1 MTAEGATS
9 DEGQATTDKGAS
21 GRSGDG
27 GAPADRARR
36 AGRREFLAASG
47 ATAAFAVAGCIGGG
61 GGGGPLTVSTWSGT
75 NEGIFRE
82 TIKPMYEERTG
93 NDLEVV
99 GNWTNILGQLRQS
112 PEDDPPFDL
121 TIASVRDHYLGEQDG
136 LWEPIREG
144 NVPNINAVKPALLEI
159 TQSDSGVPV
168 DYGVMGYAYN
178 EDAVAAEPEAWEDL
192 VTEGTPE
199 KFALPAT
206 YFLNAMIM
214 AAIVADEAP
223 GAGELYSQDDRDIDA
238 IFETMSEMPVAKFYQ
253 GAEDMWTAIEQ
264 GVANAGQY
272 FYAYSVA
279 KADEASETN
288 IGVHVPDQTLG
299 YVDHYQVAR
308 GTSSRQQAEEFID
321 FLLDEE
327 VQTAYAEAF
336 NLGMA
341 NENADHPDRTTAEVP
356 IENDEIN
363 DEVVFKTYY
372 RIAEAAPDID
382 ERFKEFQGRSQ
393 S

>member
-9 DEGQATTDKGAS
+9 DEGQATTDEGAS

-47 ATAAFAVAGCIGGG
+47 TTAAFAVAGCIGG

-144 NVPNINAVKPALLEI
+144 NVPNISAVKPALLEI
-159 TQSDSGVPV
+159 TQSDSSVPV

-238 IFETMSEMPVAKFYQ
+238 IFETMGEMPVAKFYQ

-279 KADEASETN
+279 KADEASGTN
-288 IGVHVPDQTLG
+288 IGVHVPDRTLG

-308 GTSSRQQAEEFID
+308 GTSSRQQAEEFIN

>member
-9 DEGQATTDKGAS
+9 DEGQATTDEGAS

-47 ATAAFAVAGCIGGG
+47 TTAAFAVAGCIGGG
-61 GGGGPLTVSTWSGT
+61 GGGGSLTVSTWSGT

-121 TIASVRDHYLGEQDG
+121 TVGSSRDHYLGRQDD
-136 LWEPIREG
+136 LWEPIRYE
-144 NVPNINAVKPALLEI
+144 NVPNAESIKPAVQGNL
-159 TQSDSGVPV
+159 DSELGVPV
-168 DYGVMGYAYN
+168 AYGIMGYAYDADAIEFDLESWRDLAT
-178 EDAVAAEPEAWEDL
+178 EDTDL
-192 VTEGTPE
+192 E
-199 KFALPAT
+199 FALPGA
-206 YFLNAMIM
+206 YFFNAVGMG
-214 AAIVADEAP
+214 AIAADEAP
-223 GAGELYSQDDRDIDA
+223 MAEELYDEDQRDA
-238 IFETMSEMPVAKFYQ
+238 IFDALAEMPVTKFYE
-253 GAEDMWTAIEQ
+253 GAEDMWTSMSG
-264 GVANAGQY
+264 GVADAGQY
-272 FYAYSVA
+272 FYAYSRRR
-279 KADEASETN
+279 DENDPELN
-288 IGVHVPDQTLG
+288 VGFHVPDRTLG

-308 GTSSRQQAEEFID
+308 GSSNRQQAEEFID